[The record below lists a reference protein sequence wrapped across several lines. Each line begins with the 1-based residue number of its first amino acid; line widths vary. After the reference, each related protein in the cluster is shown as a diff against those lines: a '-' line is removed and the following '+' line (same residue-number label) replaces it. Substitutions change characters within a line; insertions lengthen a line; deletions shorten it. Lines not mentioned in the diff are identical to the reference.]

1 MEKINFH
8 LMQLMEA
15 TAQFGERF
23 IPADL
28 QYFDDIPPSFEITID
43 KFYYEVTFEKTAEYI
58 WLDVA
63 FGSPAPRDDEL
74 TNVKNGTKKNNPRD
88 IIEAE
93 LLKQLFCLFDFSKQ
107 ILYLSNLQKKSF
119 IETIFKRKTG
129 RDFIIKPFYKTKD
142 EFVEI
147 LKSVNEISFTEARNL
162 FDMNSRQRQA
172 LIDLS
177 GTNSPENFTITA
189 SYSKGEKLYN
199 FIDLLHNSRV
209 KGSIRD
215 LVIRGLDRD
224 RFEIVFN
231 NDTFSRKIE
240 LPSEK
245 DINGKHLPGSIKQN
259 LLQAL
264 SLC

>member
-8 LMQLMEA
+8 LMQLIEE

-23 IPADL
+23 IPPDL
-28 QYFDDIPPSFEITID
+28 QYFDDVPPNFEITID
-43 KFYYEVTFEKTAEYI
+43 KFYYEVTFEKTAQYI

-63 FGSPAPRDDEL
+63 FGSPDPRDDEL
-74 TNVKNGTKKNNPRD
+74 TNIKDGTKKNNPRD
-88 IIEAE
+88 ISEAE
-93 LLKQLFCLFDFSKQ
+93 LLKQLFCLYDFSKE

-119 IETIFKRKTG
+119 IETIFKEKTG
-129 RDFIIKPFYKTKD
+129 RDFIIKPFYKSKD
-142 EFVEI
+142 EFI
-147 LKSVNEISFTEARNL
+147 DLLKSVNEISFTEARNL

-177 GTNSPENFTITA
+177 GTDSPENFTITA
-189 SYSKGEKLYN
+189 SYSKGQKLYN
-199 FIDLLHNSRV
+199 FINILHNGRV
-209 KGSIRD
+209 NGSIRD

-224 RFEIVFN
+224 KFEIVFN

-240 LPSEK
+240 ISSQK
-245 DINGKHLPGSIKQN
+245 DNNGKHLPDSIKN
-259 LLQAL
+259 YLLQEL